1 VIDREGTGLVTL
13 AAAAILA
20 LAAAAPALAGEQ
32 APKPPDTGVTVP
44 APPTPDPTPLPPPE
58 HPKLQLKLKGEKR
71 GKVKVGKRV
80 RVLGTMT
87 PWRPNQKLTVA
98 VQRGKRT
105 VRKEVVPV
113 THGGGNSG
121 QFKFKGPKM
130 IRPGRYVATAS
141 LDGNTM
147 LKAGSARSRKF
158 KVKYPSLKRGNRG
171 KHVKLFNRL
180 LDKQGYV
187 PSSGKQFTDR
197 TGRAV
202 LAYRKVHGMPR
213 ITRATAGIFKTLADG
228 RGTYKLKHPGAG
240 KHAEVNIG
248 RQVLVLAEG
257 GKARR
262 IYHVSTGASGTPSDR
277 GHYRFYRRQPGYNS
291 IRMYYSV
298 YYNRGEAIH
307 GYSSVPTK
315 PASHGCIRTPISDA
329 RSIYNWVSLGMSIYV
344 Y

>member
-1 VIDREGTGLVTL
+1 LV
-13 AAAAILA
+13 AVGAAAILV
-20 LAAAAPALAGEQ
+20 LAAASPALAGEP
-32 APKPPDTGVTVP
+32 ALKPPDTTP
-44 APPTPDPTPLPPPE
+44 SAPTPPTPDATPLPPPAQS
-58 HPKLQLKLKGEKR
+58 KLQLKLKGEKR

-87 PWRPNQKLTVA
+87 PWRPNQEVTVA
-98 VQRGKRT
+98 VERGKRT

-113 THGGGNSG
+113 THGGGDSG
-121 QFKFKGPKM
+121 RFKLKGPKL
-130 IRPGRYVATAS
+130 IRPGHYVATAT

-147 LKAGSARSRKF
+147 LKAASARSRTF
-158 KVKYPSLKRGNRG
+158 KVKYPSLRRGNRG

-187 PSSGKQFTDR
+187 PSKGRRFTER
-197 TGRAV
+197 TARAV
-202 LAYRKVHGMPR
+202 LAYRKVHGMAR
-213 ITRATAGIFKTLADG
+213 ITRATSGIFKTVADG

-257 GKARR
+257 GRARR

-277 GHYRFYRRQPGYNS
+277 GHYRFYRRQPGYNA